1 MGKSFDS
8 LSMRVALGLYA
19 LLMALLL
26 PAILVYIYLRSRKDR
41 RYRLHLRE
49 RFGFYRGKAPDTIWL
64 HAVSLGE
71 MNAATPLIR
80 RFLDDGETVVTTHFT
95 PVGRAAAQK
104 LFAAECD
111 SGQLLPVYVPLEYDW
126 VFRRFFKAF
135 SPKFGLVMEV
145 EMWPRMIA
153 SARRHSV
160 PLFLANGHYPAK
172 SFERDKGN
180 FGLRGR
186 LATGFA
192 GLLIKSEADAE
203 RFRWFGAPNVEM
215 TGELRFDRALPAPM
229 LAAAAAIRAQ
239 NFQNRPAI
247 TIASVV
253 NGEDE
258 KYIAAIQQMKA
269 HAQKLGRQ
277 APLFIYVPRA
287 PERFSEAKRLL
298 SQAGLSVQARSAC
311 MDANFHLDADLAQ
324 ADVLLGDSL
333 GEMYFYLALAD
344 IVIVGGGF
352 TPTGAHNVIEPLALK
367 KPVFV
372 GPYTWTIEF
381 PALEAIAAGVLTQCQ
396 SIDALVEAMHLRLD
410 DPDEMAQNR
419 QAAEAFYQQHS
430 GAVGKMVKAIDA
442 VLAGLPKP
450 EA

>member
-1 MGKSFDS
+1 
-8 LSMRVALGLYA
+8 MRLALVVYG
-19 LLMALLL
+19 LLMAVLL
-26 PAILVYIYLRSRKDR
+26 PVIILYILLRSRKDP
-41 RYRLHLRE
+41 RYRMHMRE
-49 RFGFYRGKAPDTIWL
+49 RFGFYKTSVAGAVWV

-95 PVGRAAAQK
+95 PAGRAAAQK
-104 LFAAECD
+104 LFAAEVA
-111 SGQLLPVYVPLEYDW
+111 SGQLVPVFVPLEYDW
-126 VFRRFFKAF
+126 VFRRFFRAF
-135 SPKFGLVMEV
+135 SPKFGLVMEI

-160 PLFLANGHYPAK
+160 PLFLCNGHYPAK
-172 SFERDKGN
+172 SFERDKQK

-203 RFRWFGAPNVEM
+203 RFRWFGAPNVAM

-229 LAAAAAIRAQ
+229 LKAAEVIRMQ
-239 NFQNRPAI
+239 NFKARPAI

-253 NGEDE
+253 IGEDE
-258 KYIAAIQQMKA
+258 KYIAAILQMKA
-269 HAQKLGRQ
+269 RYKALGRP

-287 PERFSEAKRLL
+287 PERFLDAQRMLE
-298 SQAGLSVQARSAC
+298 QAGLAVRVRSEC
-311 MDANFHLDADLAQ
+311 MDESFGLNADLAQ
-324 ADVLLGDSL
+324 ADVLLGDTL

-381 PALEAIAAGVLTQCQ
+381 PALEAIGAGVLTQCQ
-396 SIDALVEAMHLRLD
+396 SIDALVEEMQHRLD
-410 DPDEMAQNR
+410 EPDTMAQSQ

-430 GAVGKMVKAIDA
+430 GAVGKMIKAIEA
-442 VLAGLPKP
+442 VLARDFTRS
-450 EA
+450 